1 MQYIQSIMYHGF
13 IKTKLDLL
21 VPLF

>member
-1 MQYIQSIMYHGF
+1 MYHGF